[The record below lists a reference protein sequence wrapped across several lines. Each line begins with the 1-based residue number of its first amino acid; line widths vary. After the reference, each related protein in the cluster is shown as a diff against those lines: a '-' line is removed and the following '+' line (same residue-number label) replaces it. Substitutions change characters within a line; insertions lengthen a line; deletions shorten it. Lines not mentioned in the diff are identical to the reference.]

1 MRYKVLA
8 QACDASDG
16 QRPSLVGSL
25 ELLQSLVLKEFR
37 VKYRG
42 SYLGWVWA
50 LIRPLVMLGVYGL
63 IIGVVLGAAQS
74 IPDFMIFIF
83 VGLLAWN
90 LFSSIVTGSI
100 ASVTANASLIAKAD
114 FPRILL
120 PLAALLVA
128 LIDAMFQF
136 SVLVLAYALIGSWPS
151 LEGLTFLVPSFVGLV
166 LFAVGLGLVLAAA
179 NVYARDVGFLTEV
192 SLQVGFWLCPILY
205 SYGLIVRGAETYGW
219 NVSAITQ
226 VYLLN
231 PMANIVLGFQRA
243 LWPAANSPEGSSF
256 VFPGLLGERL
266 ILFVALGLIFLFVCT
281 WIFRRLSQNFA
292 QEM

>member
-1 MRYKVLA
+1 MRNQALEQSLA
-8 QACDASDG
+8 ARDG
-16 QRPSLVGSL
+16 RCLRLIGSL

-100 ASVTANASLIAKAD
+100 TSVTANASLITKAD

-151 LEGLTFLVPSFVGLV
+151 LEGLTFLVPSFAGLV

-192 SLQVGFWLCPILY
+192 FLQVGFWLCPILY

-256 VFPGLLGERL
+256 IFPGLLGERL

-281 WIFRRLSQNFA
+281 WAFHRLSQNFA
-292 QEM
+292 QEL